1 MSHFLHLHDSPSQV
15 LDKVQVMLCLGG
27 HAIDKKGK
35 SAFLANLLSSD
46 SQLVERLHGMGVFSA
61 GSGTFLKMTNNII
74 QSQLL
79 WVCARRVRS
88 VCWLVFKMSQKYLQE
103 YYFID
108 HPGVIQLKQ

>member
-46 SQLVERLHGMGVFSA
+46 SQLVERLHGMGVFSV
-61 GSGTFLKMTNNII
+61 GSGFFFEDDKQYYTVTTSLGLRKTCKKCMLACFQDVPEIPPRV
-74 QSQLL
+74 LL
-79 WVCARRVRS
+79 
-88 VCWLVFKMSQKYLQE
+88 
-103 YYFID
+103 
-108 HPGVIQLKQ
+108 H

>member
-88 VCWLVFKMSQKYLQE
+88 VCWLVFKMSQKYLPE